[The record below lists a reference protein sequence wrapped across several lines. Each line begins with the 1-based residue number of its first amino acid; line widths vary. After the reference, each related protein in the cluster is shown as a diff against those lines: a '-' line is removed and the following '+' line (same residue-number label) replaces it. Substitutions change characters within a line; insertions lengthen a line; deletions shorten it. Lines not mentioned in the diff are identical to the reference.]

1 MHSGGQLH
9 THTHTLQAAREKASE
24 RRKNLLYASDRKCV
38 GVASGD
44 SMAIDLEEKISEYAA
59 KRQERIE
66 TFVQNIRTKH
76 RLYLEQASPHVSA

>member
-1 MHSGGQLH
+1 MESIC
-9 THTHTLQAAREKASE
+9 HTLQAAREKARE

-38 GVASGD
+38 GVTSGD
-44 SMAIDLEEKISEYAA
+44 SMVDLEEKILEYAA

-76 RLYLEQASPHVSA
+76 RLYLEQACPHAST